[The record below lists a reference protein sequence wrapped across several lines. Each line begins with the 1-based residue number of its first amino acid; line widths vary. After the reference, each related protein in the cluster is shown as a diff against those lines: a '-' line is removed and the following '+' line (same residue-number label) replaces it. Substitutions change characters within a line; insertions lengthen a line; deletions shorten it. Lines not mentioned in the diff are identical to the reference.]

1 MKVIRIL
8 AAGVLSLLLTA
19 CVTTTESPFSG
30 KRDLDKAVETYI
42 QIGYAHFENN
52 NLFEA
57 KRSLDQALDIDG
69 QAPGAHMGLAR
80 VYEVEREIDLADHH
94 FRRAIRYGGG
104 TEAQFQ
110 YAVFLYNQGSYENA
124 REEFKDVTKDTFYQ
138 RRALSFEYLAL
149 SARRVDRI
157 DEAIAAYERAIVLD
171 QLLVNSYIGLADL
184 QFQEERMQEAL
195 RAYEGYISLVRASRA
210 NQSPFTLWLG
220 IRIAHAMNHDDLYSS
235 LELQLR
241 NRFANSPEFREFQR
255 WKIEQDIS

>member
-1 MKVIRIL
+1 MNVFR
-8 AAGVLSLLLTA
+8 AMAVVSLSLLLTA

-57 KRSLDQALDIDG
+57 KR
-69 QAPGAHMGLAR
+69 
-80 VYEVEREIDLADHH
+80 EVDLADHH

-110 YAVFLYNQGSYENA
+110 YAVFLYNERSYESA
-124 REEFKDVTKDTFYQ
+124 REEFADVVKDTFYQ

-171 QLLVNSYIGLADL
+171 RLLVNSYIGLADL
-184 QFQEERMQEAL
+184 QFQRERMQEAL
-195 RAYEGYISLVRASRA
+195 RAYQGYASLVRANRA

-220 IRIAHAMNHDDLYSS
+220 VRIAHAMNDEDLYSS
-235 LELQLR
+235 LELQFR

-255 WKIEQDIS
+255 WKQEQGIS

>member
-1 MKVIRIL
+1 MNVIR
-8 AAGVLSLLLTA
+8 AMAVVAFSLLLTA

-57 KRSLDQALDIDG
+57 KRSLDQALDIDDE
-69 QAPGAHMGLAR
+69 APGAHMGLAR

-104 TEAQFQ
+104 TEARFQ

-124 REEFKDVTKDTFYQ
+124 REEFEEVTEDTFYR
-138 RRALSFEYLAL
+138 RRAQSFEYLAL

-171 QLLVNSYIGLADL
+171 QLLVNSYVGLADL
-184 QFQEERMQEAL
+184 QFQQDRMQEAL
-195 RAYEGYISLVRASRA
+195 RAYQGFNALVRSDRA

-235 LELQLR
+235 LALQLR
-241 NRFANSPEFREFQR
+241 NRFANSPEFREFQS